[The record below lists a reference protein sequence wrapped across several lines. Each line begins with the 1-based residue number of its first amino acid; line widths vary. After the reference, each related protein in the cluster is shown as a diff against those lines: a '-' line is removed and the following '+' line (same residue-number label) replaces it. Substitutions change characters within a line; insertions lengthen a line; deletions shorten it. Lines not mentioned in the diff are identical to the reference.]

1 MKKQL
6 SILAIAAAGLFSS
19 CEKFMDRQP
28 QSQIAPD
35 QYFNNDN
42 ELRFYLNS
50 FYSAFPSAEG
60 VYNEDIDNVVKQSL
74 GDNITG
80 RRTVPLTGG
89 NWTWTEL
96 RKINFFLDNYN
107 RVMPESQAGRY
118 AGVAKFFRAYFYFDK
133 VQRFGD
139 VPWYSS
145 AILQTDKAMLTKA
158 RDPRNLVVDSIV
170 KDLEYAIEKIDD
182 LTYPGISGPTTELVT
197 KYTAMALLSRV
208 CLFEGT
214 WRKYRGET
222 GWEALLT
229 KGAAAAEQLM
239 SSGKYKIYTS
249 TPEKAYL
256 ELFASIAPIKDEIIL
271 AKNFSNELSVW
282 HNVNYYTITSSYGKP
297 GLDKQLVNS
306 YLMAD
311 GSRFTDI
318 PRYDTITF
326 YAETQN
332 RDPRLSQTIRT
343 PGYARIGTTNPLV
356 PDFGASVTGYQ
367 LIKFVTD
374 MSFDSYNRSI
384 NSMPIFRYAEVLLNF
399 AEAKAELGT
408 LTQADIDKSIK
419 LLRDR
424 VGMPNLDLAAANA
437 SADPYMAAQYPGVTG
452 ANRGVILEI
461 RRERRIE
468 LVMESYRWNDLMRWK
483 SGQSLVRQFKG
494 MYFPGVGQYD
504 LDRNGKTDVYIY
516 EGTKPTPVAGVQYF
530 KLGSEIDLENGAAG
544 GNVIINRSTT
554 KTFNE
559 DRDYLQPVPIQE
571 RQLNTNLSQ
580 NPNWVDGL

>member
-1 MKKQL
+1 MKKQI
-6 SILAIAAAGLFSS
+6 SILALAAAGLFSS
-19 CEKFMDRQP
+19 CSKFMDRKP
-28 QSQIAPD
+28 LSQIAPD

-42 ELRFYLNS
+42 EAKFYLNS
-50 FYSAFPSAEG
+50 LYSIFPNAEG

-89 NWTWTEL
+89 NWTWGEL

-107 RVMPESQAGRY
+107 RVMPESQAARY

-139 VPWYSS
+139 VPWYSHV
-145 AILQTDKAMLTKA
+145 ILQNDQAMLTKA
-158 RDPRNLVVDSIV
+158 RDSRKLVVDSIIA
-170 KDLEYAIEKIDD
+170 DLDYAIANIDD
-182 LTYPGISGPTTELVT
+182 AAFPASPETVT
-197 KYTAMALLSRV
+197 KYTAMALKSRV
-208 CLFEGT
+208 CLYEGT
-214 WRKYRGET
+214 WKKYRGEA

-229 KGAAAAEQLM
+229 QAAAAAEQLM
-239 SSGKYKIYTS
+239 NSGKYKIYTS
-249 TPEKAYL
+249 TPNKAYL
-256 ELFASIAPIKDEIIL
+256 ELFASIAPVKDEIIL
-271 AKNFSNELSVW
+271 ARLFSNELSVW

-311 GSRFTDI
+311 GTRFTDI
-318 PRYDTITF
+318 NRYDTVTF

-374 MSFDSYNRSI
+374 MSFDSFNRAI
-384 NSMPIFRYAEVLLNF
+384 NSMPIFRYAEVLLNY

-424 VGMPNLDLAAANA
+424 VAMPNLNLAAANA
-437 SADPYMAAQYPGVTG
+437 APDPYMGSQYPAVAG
-452 ANRGVILEI
+452 ANKGVILEI

-504 LDRNGKTDVYIY
+504 LDRNGKVDVHIY
-516 EGTKPTPVAGVQYF
+516 EGTKPSPAVAGVQYF
-530 KLGSEIDLENGAAG
+530 KLGTEIDLENGATG

-559 DRDYLQPVPIQE
+559 ERDYLQPIPIQE
-571 RQLNTNLSQ
+571 RQLNKNLTQ
-580 NPNWVDGL
+580 NPKWVDGL

>member
-1 MKKQL
+1 MKKQI
-6 SILAIAAAGLFSS
+6 SILALAAAGLFSS
-19 CEKFMDRQP
+19 CSKFMDRQP
-28 QSQIAPD
+28 LSQIAPD

-42 ELRFYLNS
+42 EAKFYLNS
-50 FYSAFPSAEG
+50 LYSIFPNAEG

-74 GDNITG
+74 SDNVTG

-89 NWTWTEL
+89 NWTWGEL

-107 RVMPESQAGRY
+107 RVMPESQAARY

-139 VPWYSS
+139 VPWYTHVV
-145 AILQTDKAMLTKA
+145 LQNDQAMLTKA
-158 RDPRNLVVDSIV
+158 RDSRKLVVDSIIA
-170 KDLEYAIEKIDD
+170 DLDYAVANIDEA
-182 LTYPGISGPTTELVT
+182 TFPASTEMVT

-214 WRKYRGET
+214 WKKYRNEA

-229 KGAAAAEQLM
+229 KAATVSEQLM
-239 SSGKYKIYTS
+239 NSGKYKIYKS
-249 TPEKAYL
+249 TPQKAYL
-256 ELFASIAPIKDEIIL
+256 ELFASIAPIRDEIIL
-271 AKNFSNELSVW
+271 ARNFSNELSVW

-311 GSRFTDI
+311 GTRFTDI

-384 NSMPIFRYAEVLLNF
+384 NSMPIFRYAEVLLNY

-408 LTQADIDKSIK
+408 LMQADIDKSIK

-424 VGMPNLDLAAANA
+424 VGMPNLSLAAANA
-437 SADPYMAAQYPGVTG
+437 SPDQYMGDQYPAVTG
-452 ANRGVILEI
+452 ANKGVILEI

-494 MYFPGVGQYD
+494 MYFPGIGQYD
-504 LDRNGKTDVYIY
+504 LDRNGKVDVYIY
-516 EGTKPTPVAGVQYF
+516 EGTKPAPVAGIQYF
-530 KLGSEIDLENGAAG
+530 KLGTEIDLENGSSG
-544 GNVIINRSTT
+544 GNVIINRTTT
-554 KTFNE
+554 KTFKE
-559 DRDYLQPVPIQE
+559 DRDYLQPIPIQE
-571 RQLNTNLSQ
+571 RQLNRNLSQ